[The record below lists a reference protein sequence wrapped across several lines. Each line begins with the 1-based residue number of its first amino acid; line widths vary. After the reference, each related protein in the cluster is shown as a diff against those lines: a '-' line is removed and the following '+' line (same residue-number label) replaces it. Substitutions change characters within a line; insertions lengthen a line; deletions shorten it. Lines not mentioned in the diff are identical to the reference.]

1 METLRTVVEVE
12 DTDATK
18 STKHMEFL
26 MSNIFRFLILV
37 SIIITT
43 ITQLV
48 CTAINND
55 INYLIPNMQTLCKWT
70 VLISILLGLYICA
83 DINYREDV
91 SRKYWIFGA
100 ICTVCAAVVSAEVV
114 IVVFIPI
121 IVAIIKGI

>member
-48 CTAINND
+48 FTAINKD
-55 INYLIPNMQTLCKWT
+55 FSYLVPNMHTLCKWS

-91 SRKYWIFGA
+91 SRKHRIFGA
-100 ICTVCAAVVSAEVV
+100 ICTGCVAVISAAVVT
-114 IVVFIPI
+114 VVFSPI